1 MTSPDIQKDNINALA
16 LETTKLITEDIGDDF
31 FAILADESR
40 DVSVKEKM
48 GVVLR
53 YVDGKGIP
61 IIFSGVHS
69 SLNLLHLVNQNK
81 KMDLNRRNNLPPRHN
96 PVGIIR
102 YRRIPPPPPP
112 IL

>member
-53 YVDGKGIP
+53 YVDGKGCVIERFLG
-61 IIFSGVHS
+61 ISHVRDTKEV
-69 SLNLLHLVNQNK
+69 SLNTGVGY
-81 KMDLNRRNNLPPRHN
+81 LNHH
-96 PVGIIR
+96 
-102 YRRIPPPPPP
+102 
-112 IL
+112 